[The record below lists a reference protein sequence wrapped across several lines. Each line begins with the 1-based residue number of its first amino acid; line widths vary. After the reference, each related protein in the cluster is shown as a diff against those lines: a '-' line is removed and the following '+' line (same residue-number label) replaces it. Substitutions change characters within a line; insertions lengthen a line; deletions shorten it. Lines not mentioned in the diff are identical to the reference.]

1 MNPQQNKLFVGRFVE
16 EVLNNKKLDS
26 INELV
31 AEDFV
36 ERVPFPGQGPGREG
50 LKHAIDLFLSAFPD
64 IQWTLDEQIAE
75 GEVVVSRFTWTGTHR
90 GEFLGIP
97 PSGKRVKVWGLV
109 MDVVTDGR
117 LSQSRIIM
125 DTLGL
130 LQQLGAIPAH
140 NRPAVP

>member
-1 MNPQQNKLFVGRFVE
+1 MNPQQNKLVIARFAG
-16 EVLNNKKLDS
+16 EVINNKNLDA

-31 AEDFV
+31 AEGFV
-36 ERVPFPGQGPGREG
+36 ARVPFPGQGPGREG
-50 LKHAIDLFLSAFPD
+50 RKHAIGLFLSAFPD

-90 GEFLGIP
+90 GKFLGIP
-97 PSGKRVKVWGLV
+97 PSGKRAKVWGVV

-117 LSQSRIIM
+117 LSESRIIM

-130 LQQLGAIPAH
+130 LQQLGAIPPSREA
-140 NRPAVP
+140 A

>member
-1 MNPQQNKLFVGRFVE
+1 MNPQQNKLVIARFAG
-16 EVLNNKKLDS
+16 EVINNKNLDA

-31 AEDFV
+31 AEGFV
-36 ERVPFPGQGPGREG
+36 ARVPFPGQGPGREG
-50 LKHAIDLFLSAFPD
+50 LKYAIGLFLTAFPD

-90 GEFLGIP
+90 GKFLGIP
-97 PSGKRVKVWGLV
+97 PSGKRAKVWGVV

-117 LSQSRIIM
+117 LSESRIIM

-130 LQQLGAIPAH
+130 LQQLGAIPPSREA
-140 NRPAVP
+140 A